1 MLHRVYPKLI
11 MDLKKNIEDFDL
23 VFFDLETTGLDAVMG
38 DSICEIGAL
47 KMRGKEVV
55 ESFQTLVNPKK
66 NMPEE
71 VQRIH
76 GISDKDLEGAPYFEE
91 VVDKF
96 IYFLQDSVILAYNIA
111 FDMKFLGQELKRINY
126 PQIELPAIDILNMAR
141 TMLTLPRYKLGAIA
155 QHFNIENKT
164 SHRAL
169 EDAACSAQVFFKL
182 REQFREKGINSL
194 ADFISLYGFDNDFF
208 RKKESPKISA
218 LSEAVDKKSKLNI
231 RLFSYER
238 LMKKEIITPLKL
250 ERERNYTYLWYQN
263 SHSNTLRIETNRI
276 LDILAI

>member
-1 MLHRVYPKLI
+1 

-55 ESFQTLVNPKK
+55 ETFKTLVNPKK
-66 NMPEE
+66 SIPEE

-76 GISDKDLEGAPYFEE
+76 GISDKDVEGAPYFEE
-91 VVDKF
+91 IVDKF
-96 IYFLQDSVILAYNIA
+96 IYFLQDSVILAYNIV

-141 TMLTLPRYKLGAIA
+141 TMLSLPRYKLGSIA
-155 QHFNIENKT
+155 QHFNIENKI
-164 SHRAL
+164 SHRAF
-169 EDAACSAQVFFKL
+169 EDATCAAQVFFRL

-194 ADFISLYGFDNDFF
+194 ADFISLYGFDNEFS
-208 RKKESPKISA
+208 RKKEGPKITTIH
-218 LSEAVDKKSKLNI
+218 EAIDKKSKLNI

-238 LMKKEIITPLKL
+238 LICKESIIPLKL
-250 ERERNYTYLWYQN
+250 EKERNYTYLWYQN